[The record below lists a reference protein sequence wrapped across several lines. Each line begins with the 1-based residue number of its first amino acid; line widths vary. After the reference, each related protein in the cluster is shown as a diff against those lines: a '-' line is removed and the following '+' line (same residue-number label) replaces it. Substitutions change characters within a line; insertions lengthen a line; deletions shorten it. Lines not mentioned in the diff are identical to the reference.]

1 MSKDL
6 LRWAKGRAKAKGIP
20 VDITEADIRI
30 PSVCPV
36 LGIPLFKGTG
46 KLTDN
51 SPTLDR
57 IDSTGG
63 YTKDN
68 VLVVSARANRIK
80 SDATIEE
87 LLKVAIFYFQL
98 TYGENHDHSIQHLS
112 TDEQSSARALLQVSA
127 FEHEELQA
135 QQVLS

>member
-1 MSKDL
+1 MPKDL
-6 LRWAKGRAKAKGIP
+6 LRWAKGRAKTKGLP
-20 VDITEADIRI
+20 FNITEADIRI

-87 LLKVAIFYFQL
+87 LLKVALYYLQL
-98 TYGENHDHSIQHLS
+98 ITSDKE
-112 TDEQSSARALLQVSA
+112 
-127 FEHEELQA
+127 
-135 QQVLS
+135 

>member
-1 MSKDL
+1 M
-6 LRWAKGRAKAKGIP
+6 
-20 VDITEADIRI
+20 
-30 PSVCPV
+30 CPV

-87 LLKVAIFYFQL
+87 LLKVALYYLQL
-98 TYGENHDHSIQHLS
+98 ITSDKE
-112 TDEQSSARALLQVSA
+112 
-127 FEHEELQA
+127 
-135 QQVLS
+135 